1 MGGLTL
7 KRKDEKKGTFLIFV
21 LFAVLLTVCSSK
33 QKEATHNETMIIK
46 PSEFS
51 EETKDLILEKAK
63 FEDWETMYKNVWSR
77 SEAALYMQW
86 RVTES
91 EAAARECIRKT
102 IEYQK
107 NTLGP
112 DYTGKGYGKQI
123 LQLLL

>member
-1 MGGLTL
+1 M
-7 KRKDEKKGTFLIFV
+7 

-91 EAAARECIRKT
+91 EAAARECIRKPLN
-102 IEYQK
+102 IRKIPLAQIIQAKGMENRFCNYCYNIAK
-107 NTLGP
+107 NLGGKEFLL
-112 DYTGKGYGKQI
+112 DTG
-123 LQLLL
+123 

>member
-1 MGGLTL
+1 MNEYHIFKLAFDRGIVMKSGYKSPDGRTDI
-7 KRKDEKKGTFLIFV
+7 KTERREKGTFLIFV

-77 SEAALYMQW
+77 SEAKTVYAMA
-86 RVTES
+86 S
-91 EAAARECIRKT
+91 DRE
-102 IEYQK
+102 
-107 NTLGP
+107 
-112 DYTGKGYGKQI
+112 
-123 LQLLL
+123 

>member
-1 MGGLTL
+1 
-7 KRKDEKKGTFLIFV
+7 
-21 LFAVLLTVCSSK
+21 
-33 QKEATHNETMIIK
+33 
-46 PSEFS
+46 
-51 EETKDLILEKAK
+51 
-63 FEDWETMYKNVWSR
+63 
-77 SEAALYMQW
+77 MQW